1 MSIKSK
7 IAVATLMAM
16 SLASIDAMAAAT
28 GNTGNTGK
36 VTFTGEVVDSPCN
49 LASGPDGADVK
60 VDFGQLS
67 MAQLNAGVKVSEQ
80 FSLKLENCALSTKAG
95 DGTVTTKTAEI
106 TFNSSDVDAAN
117 AALLK
122 TNGGATGLGIG
133 IDGYTFGTA
142 APIKGLVDG
151 NNDLRFTA
159 TAQQRVAGTNVTAGD
174 FMAATNFVISYK

>member
-1 MSIKSK
+1 MNVKSK

-16 SLASIDAMAAAT
+16 SLASINVMAATT
-28 GNTGNTGK
+28 GNSGK

-49 LASGPDGADVK
+49 LAPGQDGADVK

-67 MAQLNAGVKVSEQ
+67 MAQLNAGVKTSEP
-80 FSLKLENCALSTKAG
+80 FVLRLENCSLSNP
-95 DGTVTTKTAEI
+95 DGTTKTAEI
-106 TFNSSDVDAAN
+106 TFNSTDMDATN

-122 TNGGATGLGIG
+122 THGSATGLGIG

-159 TAQQRVAGTNVTAGD
+159 TAQKLVTGTNVTAGD
-174 FMAATNFVISYK
+174 FMASTNFVIAYN

>member
-1 MSIKSK
+1 MSVKSK

-16 SLASIDAMAAAT
+16 SLASINVMAATT
-28 GNTGNTGK
+28 GNSGK

-49 LASGPDGADVK
+49 LAPGQDGTDVK

-67 MAQLNAGVKVSEQ
+67 MAQLNAGVKTSEQ
-80 FSLKLENCALSTKAG
+80 FTLKLENCALSTTAD
-95 DGTVTTKTAEI
+95 DGTVTTKTADI

-159 TAQQRVAGTNVTAGD
+159 TAQQRVSGTNVTAGD
-174 FMAATNFVISYK
+174 FMAATNFLISYK

>member
-1 MSIKSK
+1 MSMKSK

-16 SLASIDAMAAAT
+16 SLASISAMAATT
-28 GNTGNTGK
+28 GNSGK

-49 LASGPDGADVK
+49 LAPGQDGTDVK

-67 MAQLNAGVKVSEQ
+67 MAQLNAGVKTSEQ
-80 FSLKLENCALSTKAG
+80 FTLKLENCALTTTTG
-95 DGTVTTKTAEI
+95 GTTTTKTADI

-142 APIKGLVDG
+142 APLKGLVNG

-159 TAQQRVAGTNVTAGD
+159 TAQQRVAGTDVTAGD

>member
-16 SLASIDAMAAAT
+16 SLVSLNVMAATT
-28 GNTGNTGK
+28 GNSGK

-49 LASGPDGADVK
+49 LAPGQDGTDVK

-67 MAQLNAGVKVSEQ
+67 MAQLNAGVKTSEQ
-80 FSLKLENCALSTKAG
+80 FTLKLENCALTNA
-95 DGTVTTKTAEI
+95 DGTIKTAEI
-106 TFNSSDVDAAN
+106 TFDSSDVDATN

-122 TNGGATGLGIG
+122 TNGTATGLGIG
-133 IDGYTFGTA
+133 INGYTFGTA
-142 APIKGLVDG
+142 VPIKGLVDG

-159 TAQQRVAGTNVTAGD
+159 TAQQLATGTNVTAGD
-174 FMAATNFVISYK
+174 FMAATNFVIAYN

>member
-16 SLASIDAMAAAT
+16 SLASVQALATTT
-28 GNTGNTGK
+28 GNSGK
-36 VTFTGEVVDSPCN
+36 ITFTGEVVDSPCN
-49 LASGPDGADVK
+49 LAPGQDGTDVK

-67 MAQLNAGVKVSEQ
+67 MSQLNAGVKTSEP
-80 FSLKLENCALSTKAG
+80 FTLKLENCALVTTDV
-95 DGTVTTKTAEI
+95 DGNTTTKTAEI
-106 TFNSSDVDAAN
+106 TFSSSDVDAAN

-142 APIKGLVDG
+142 APIKGLTNG

-159 TAQQRVAGTNVTAGD
+159 TAQKRVTGTDVTAGD
-174 FMAATNFVISYK
+174 FMAATNFVIAYK